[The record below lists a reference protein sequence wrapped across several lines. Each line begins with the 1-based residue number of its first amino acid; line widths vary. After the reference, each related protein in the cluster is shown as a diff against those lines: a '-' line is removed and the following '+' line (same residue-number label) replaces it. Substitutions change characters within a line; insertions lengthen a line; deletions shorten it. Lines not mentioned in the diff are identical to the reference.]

1 MPKCIIIFF
10 MSTRAPNAETAIVR
24 LLNGDVSLET
34 GSMLVGKTAVGLKP
48 TEFARLYLASV
59 SAHLEI
65 LRTLADEWIDSGINP
80 DGTEQPHSRHLN
92 EERCIEFREIKGEWT
107 AVAEPKSRIR
117 RAVND
122 YQEKYQIRLQL
133 NPRGGREYVFTSSS
147 DSDVMP
153 EAQAILLFI
162 RIYSSPWLKSL
173 MRCAQCRT
181 YDLVNSPRPGYI
193 NGWHCK
199 KCRNSAP
206 ALRRTRKTRDDLKRL
221 RLRYCA
227 EEWLRKQA
235 RCSREKRA
243 IATGANTRLRP
254 DQWIKQNFVTRH
266 LPEIMAQAAELRHHS
281 AKVAEQ

>member
-1 MPKCIIIFF
+1 MFL
-10 MSTRAPNAETAIVR
+10 MSTRAPNLETGIVR

-34 GSMLVGKTAVGLKP
+34 GSMLVGKNAVGLEP

-59 SAHLEI
+59 SAHLETF
-65 LRTLADEWIDSGINP
+65 RTLTDEWIDSGIKA
-80 DGTEQPHSRHLN
+80 DGSEQPPSRQLS
-92 EERCIEFREIKGEWT
+92 EERCIETREIKGKWT
-107 AVAEPKSRIR
+107 LVSDPKSRIR

-122 YQEKYQIRLQL
+122 YQEKYRVRLEL
-133 NPRGGREYVFTSSS
+133 NPRGGSEYVYTAISA
-147 DSDVMP
+147 SDVMP
-153 EAQAILLFI
+153 EAQAILLFVNLY
-162 RIYSSPWLKSL
+162 RSPWLRCL

-206 ALRRTRKTRDDLKRL
+206 ALRRTRKTRDDLKKL

-227 EEWLRKQA
+227 EEWPRVQA
-235 RCSREKRA
+235 RPSRERE
-243 IATGANTRLRP
+243 IATRVNTRLRP

-266 LPEIMAQAAELRHHS
+266 LPEIVAQAAELRRGKGDS
-281 AKVAEQ
+281 AMKR